1 MKPALNQEHAP
12 GASSLQLTATAEQ
25 DGGKQIKQGRKTRTS
40 AAMLGLALSVGAS
53 GTLLSSASEAL
64 AVDRSQVATFSALG
78 KSPRVLPSIGSSR
91 PSGASATYHTVAD
104 GETLWDIAAAHRVDV
119 EELREANGIAEDMVI
134 RVGQVLK
141 VPAKAQPQATDL
153 TVASRLPMALEDR
166 TPQFSTATPSVQ
178 RNLSQDA
185 REDATVENLSQIAT
199 LEAAESPQEEIVLTD
214 EQSITAGVKPSLS
227 LEQQSKA
234 LESAATD
241 EAAIEQR
248 VALRDSGSPFQ
259 SREKPRETYQ
269 VRPGDTIWSI
279 ARQQGIAPAALIEA
293 NGLDSAARIFPGN
306 TLVLPKAES
315 ARDGVELTE
324 DPEAPLQVA
333 TLGEY
338 RSLRS
343 TPSEASSTETADSE
357 DAPNAIAAEEPA
369 SPAEQDLYVQNLLS
383 KVRSSQAAAETA
395 ISEDAATVAG
405 LPAESDE
412 APLQIA
418 ADSTAADEANLSA
431 SAPVN
436 PQFAPASSSPTDAI
450 APDRESLLAAAPLGS
465 EVYAPISETPEG
477 RVVSPNM
484 PILPDSDQYLPEA
497 PNRFSGYMWPAQGV
511 LTSGFG
517 RRWGRMHQGID
528 IAGPV
533 GTPIYAAAAGV
544 VVRSG
549 WNSGGYGNLVDIRHP
564 DGSLTRY
571 AHNSRLLVREG
582 QQVRQG
588 QQIAE
593 MGSTGYSTGPHLH
606 FEIRLPDQGAV
617 NPMAYLPGR

>member
-1 MKPALNQEHAP
+1 MKPALNQEHAQE
-12 GASSLQLTATAEQ
+12 ASSLQLTATAEQ

-91 PSGASATYHTVAD
+91 PSGASAIYHTVAD

-178 RNLSQDA
+178 RNLSQNA
-185 REDATVENLSQIAT
+185 REDATVEGLSQVAI

-234 LESAATD
+234 LESAVTD

-248 VALRDSGSPFQ
+248 VALRDSSSPFQ

-324 DPEAPLQVA
+324 DSEAPLQVA

-357 DAPNAIAAEEPA
+357 DAPSAIAAEELA

-395 ISEDAATVAG
+395 IFEDAATVAG
-405 LPAESDE
+405 LPAGSDE

-571 AHNSRLLVREG
+571 AHNSRLLVHEG